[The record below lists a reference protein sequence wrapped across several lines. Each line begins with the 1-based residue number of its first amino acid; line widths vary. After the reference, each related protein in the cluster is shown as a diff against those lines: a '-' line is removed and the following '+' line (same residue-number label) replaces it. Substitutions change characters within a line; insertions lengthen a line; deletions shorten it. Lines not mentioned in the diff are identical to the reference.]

1 MIIRTCKRAIHKPA
15 THISRLFRPLI
26 LVTLSLLLLPCQ
38 AHSETNPTEPIRFGV
53 LSIAPP
59 ARILAKWQPFADY
72 LSVKLGHPVEIVVP
86 RGFGRMK
93 EAVTKGQVDFFYI
106 NSHVF
111 YRLKQVGQAIGVAQM
126 QNLDGKTTSRSEI
139 FVRSDSGISDISDLK
154 GKQIA
159 FISPMG
165 AGGYLAPRAYL
176 RSHGVKS
183 GDEVDETFTR
193 NLSTSIHKVLLKET
207 GAASMCGVNFRLMGE
222 KVDTGELKIIAASD
236 EYPEN
241 LIAARADLDPKQVG
255 RFRQII
261 VTMQDDPE
269 GFGVLTGMT
278 AMKIRRFLP
287 YDPAMEDITRKLL
300 EQAGL
305 KS

>member
-1 MIIRTCKRAIHKPA
+1 MMTMTRFPD
-15 THISRLFRPLI
+15 LVRPLI
-26 LVTLSLLLLPCQ
+26 LLVLSLLLLPFP
-38 AHSETNPTEPIRFGV
+38 ANSETAPAGTIHFGV

-72 LSVKLGHPVEIVVP
+72 LSTKLGQPVEVVVP

-93 EAVTKGQVDFFYI
+93 EAAAKGQVDFFYI

-111 YRLKQVGQAIGVAQM
+111 YRLKQAGHAVGVAQM
-126 QNLDGKTTSRSEI
+126 QNIDGKATSRSEI
-139 FVRSDSGISDISDLK
+139 FVRSDSGVSDISALK
-154 GKQIA
+154 DKDIA
-159 FISPMG
+159 YISPMG

-183 GDEVDETFTR
+183 GEEVDETFTR

-222 KVDTGELKIIAASD
+222 KVDTGELKIIAVSD

-241 LIAARADLDPKQVG
+241 LIAARADLDPKQVE
-255 RFRQII
+255 RFRKIV

-278 AMKIRRFLP
+278 AMKIKRFLP
-287 YDPAMEDITRKLL
+287 YDPSMEDITRELL

-305 KS
+305 KP

>member
-1 MIIRTCKRAIHKPA
+1 MIIKACQLALRRPA
-15 THISRLFRPLI
+15 DSIADVFHPLI
-26 LVTLSLLLLPCQ
+26 LVALLSLLLPYP
-38 AHSETNPTEPIRFGV
+38 ARSDTNAVETIHFGV

-72 LSVKLGHPVEIVVP
+72 LGEKLGKPVKIVVP

-93 EAVTKGQVDFFYI
+93 KAVANRQVEFFYI

-111 YRLKQVGQAIGVAQM
+111 YRLKQAGHAIGVAQM
-126 QNLDGKTTSRSEI
+126 QNIDGKKTSRSEI
-139 FVRSDSGISDISDLK
+139 FVRGDSGISSISGLK

-183 GDEVDETFTR
+183 GDEVDETFTK
-193 NLSTSIHKVLLKET
+193 NLSTSIHKVLLNET

-222 KVDTGELKIIAASD
+222 KVDTGELKIIAVSD

-241 LIAARADLDPKQVG
+241 LIAARADLDPKLVE
-255 RFRQII
+255 RFRNI
-261 VTMQDDPE
+261 VVNMQDDPE

-278 AMKIRRFLP
+278 TMKIKRFLP
-287 YDPAMEDITRKLL
+287 YDPAMEDLTRKLL

-305 KS
+305 KP

>member
-1 MIIRTCKRAIHKPA
+1 MIINACTPTIRKIADFIA
-15 THISRLFRPLI
+15 WASRPFI
-26 LVTLSLLLLPCQ
+26 LVTLLSLLLPHP
-38 AHSETNPTEPIRFGV
+38 AKSDTNTAETVHFGV

-72 LSVKLGHPVEIVVP
+72 LGEKLGQPVKIVIP

-93 EAVTKGQVDFFYI
+93 EAVAKGEIDFFYI

-111 YRLKQVGQAIGVAQM
+111 YRLKQAGQATGVAQM
-126 QNLDGKTTSRSEI
+126 ENVDGKTTSRSEI
-139 FVRSDSGISDISDLK
+139 FVRGDSGISGIGDLK

-176 RSHGVKS
+176 RSHGVES
-183 GDEVDETFTR
+183 GNDVDEIFTK
-193 NLSTSIHKVLLKET
+193 NLSTSIHKVLLREA

-222 KVDTGELKIIAASD
+222 KTDTGELKVIAVSD

-241 LIAARADLDPKQVG
+241 LIAARPDLDPELME
-255 RFRQII
+255 RFRRI
-261 VTMQDDPE
+261 VITMHDDPQ
-269 GFGVLTGMT
+269 GMDVLTGMAT
-278 AMKIRRFLP
+278 MKIRCFLP
-287 YDPAMEDITRKLL
+287 YDPSMEDVTRKLL

-305 KS
+305 KP